1 MKPPVA
7 PWRRQLQSPHLHPNP
22 LRAALQVLSWLLFRP
37 SAWRQQIQ
45 QVAPDLAP
53 DFTLFHLTRRH
64 WRQPLIRRLLIIIYL
79 LWPALMAALVALVL
93 WWGLGQNV
101 QTSLIGAGVSFGLSL
116 GGGLLLSSF
125 FSMAAGLSGVI
136 LAGLALGLAV
146 GLSGG
151 LFAGVSFTTA
161 NSSIAQLRLTQVESA
176 DVTDVVGLH
185 NDSGAVAPPPQATSL
200 AITGF
205 TAPTQSVAAKAVS
218 MAQSASEGLQPW
230 STATVGTENPVT
242 QTSALTTA
250 GAVVLEAIDTAAMP
264 EQLGSSAVS
273 PLATPVA
280 VSAYEAVAAVEAA
293 PLGMQNATSLSPI
306 ATPLANLLSVQT
318 SPLVAVASQARL
330 ATAQATALVAV
341 EANQSVNV
349 ARSTPD
355 LAPSELRL
363 SANLFS
369 TPFGLAG
376 LLGLAVIG
384 MTVGLATLMGSPVST
399 IGVGSTT
406 RWRSRLGAVAIGG
419 LLSIVCVGLTLAI
432 AKPLRQ
438 ALHNQLW
445 LVMSGQ
451 GLLVA
456 LVIGWRTQRWAGG
469 LLTALG
475 LSTLLF
481 LLSTNLLST
490 NTGVGFT
497 EGMGYGDTGS
507 AVRFLLFAAISTGL
521 TGSLFLTL
529 PYLVG
534 ERLAGALAGG
544 IAGALGG
551 GGALVSLV
559 LLITGFPLWPHLPL
573 GVLALAFG
581 LALPVWWPL
590 VRYPF
595 MATWSALLLSV
606 AKRHSAQAG
615 LYLTYHP
622 ALWDELQPLPLP
634 GLEEH
639 LLLAAAQPG
648 KQEQQL
654 LTLFSTG
661 HQRWAAQAAQ
671 IELDARGLAAC
682 QQLIDI
688 PGACQRLSASELANM
703 ASSILRAFG
712 RIGADIEAALAQE
725 SLYHQRL
732 ALSAVEERLD
742 SLLRELTYS
751 TERYTAR
758 FQPIAAAWWR
768 LVHHEVAML
777 TADAELRQELE
788 SPYIIG
794 IPLTAQQ
801 EIFVGRADICERI
814 EQLLRDPHHPPLLL
828 YGQRRMGKTSLLNNL
843 GRLLPST
850 IVPLFVDLQGPVA
863 LAGDHA
869 SFLYNLA
876 RAMSDSA
883 RRQRDL
889 VLPPLA
895 RTELTTD
902 PFTRFDEW
910 LDTVEGALGDAVA
923 LLALDEFEVLD
934 SAFVT
939 GRLQAEAVLGSLRH
953 WVQHRPRFKILLTGS
968 HVVEELRSWANY
980 LINVQVVH
988 IGYLEEAE
996 TYRLVE
1002 HPVKEF
1008 ALRYEPAAAQRV
1020 WQLTHGHPALTQLL
1034 CYEIVAL
1041 KNRQP
1046 SAGRRLATVA
1056 DVESA
1061 ADEALERGAL
1071 FFHELATGQ
1080 LTPEACALLQ
1090 WLASQGEGALV
1101 SVTKVQAAWPV
1112 GLKPALTLLLRRELL
1127 EYGHGGYRIQVE
1139 LIRRWFARRPGDD

>member
-7 PWRRQLQSPHLHPNP
+7 PWRRQLQSPRLHPNP

-37 SAWRQQIQ
+37 SAWRQQLQ

-53 DFTLFHLTRRH
+53 DFTLFHLTRQH
-64 WRQPLIRRLLIIIYL
+64 WRQPLLRRLLIIIYL
-79 LWPALMAALVALVL
+79 LWPTLMATLVALVL
-93 WWGLGQNV
+93 WGGLGQNV
-101 QTSLIGAGVSFGLSL
+101 QTSLLGAGVSFGLSL

-125 FSMAAGLSGVI
+125 FSVAAGLSGVI
-136 LAGLALGLAV
+136 LAGLALGLAIA
-146 GLSGG
+146 LSGG
-151 LFAGVSFTTA
+151 LLTAGSFTTA
-161 NSSIAQLRLTQVESA
+161 NSSIAQLTLAKVESA
-176 DVTDVVGLH
+176 DVT
-185 NDSGAVAPPPQATSL
+185 GAVSLHHDNGAATPPPQATSL

-218 MAQSASEGLQPW
+218 MAQPASAELQPW
-230 STATVGTENPVT
+230 STASVGPENPVT

-250 GAVVLEAIDTAAMP
+250 GAVILDTIDTAAMP
-264 EQLGSSAVS
+264 GSSVS

-280 VSAYEAVAAVEAA
+280 VSAYDAVAAVEAA

-306 ATPLANLLSVQT
+306 ATPLANLLLGQT
-318 SPLVAVASQARL
+318 AAPVAVASQAQQETAE
-330 ATAQATALVAV
+330 ATAHVAI
-341 EANQSVNV
+341 EANQSANGV
-349 ARSTPD
+349 RSTPG
-355 LAPSELRL
+355 LAPSELRPG
-363 SANLFS
+363 ANLFS
-369 TPFGLAG
+369 ALFGLTG
-376 LLGLAVIG
+376 LLSLAVIG
-384 MTVGLATLMGSPVST
+384 MMVGLATLMGSPVST
-399 IGVGSTT
+399 MGAGSTAT
-406 RWRSRLGAVAIGG
+406 RWRSRLGAVAVGG
-419 LLSIVCVGLTLAI
+419 LLSIGCVVLTLML
-432 AKPLRQ
+432 AKPLLQ
-438 ALHNQLW
+438 VLHNQLW

-469 LLTALG
+469 LLTAVG

-481 LLSTNLLST
+481 LLSTNILST
-490 NTGVGFT
+490 NTGVGFMG
-497 EGMGYGDTGS
+497 GMGYGDTGS
-507 AVRFLLFAAISTGL
+507 AVRFLLFAAVNTGL
-521 TGSLFLTL
+521 TGSLLLTL

-551 GGALVSLV
+551 GGALVSL
-559 LLITGFPLWPHLPL
+559 LLLGASFPLWPHLPL
-573 GVLALAFG
+573 GLLALAFG

-590 VRYPF
+590 VRYPL

-606 AKRHSAQAG
+606 AKRHTAQAG

-639 LLLAAAQPG
+639 LLLAVEQPG
-648 KQEQQL
+648 KQDQQL

-671 IELDARGLAAC
+671 IELDARCLAAC

-688 PGACQRLSASELANM
+688 PSACQRLSASELANM

-712 RIGADIEAALAQE
+712 RIGADIEVALAQE

-751 TERYTAR
+751 AERYAAR

-777 TADAELRQELE
+777 TADAELRQEIE

-895 RTELTTD
+895 RTELAAD
-902 PFTRFDEW
+902 PFTCFDEW
-910 LDTVEGALGDAVA
+910 LDAVEGTLGDAVT

-934 SAFVT
+934 SAFAT

-1002 HPVKEF
+1002 HPVQEF

-1046 SAGRRLATVA
+1046 PVARRLATVA

-1080 LTPEACALLQ
+1080 LTPEARALLH

-1127 EYGHGGYRIQVE
+1127 EYVHGGYRIQVE